1 MLCDEQVFRMAMKK
15 LTAEG
20 NRDAVED
27 YLLSEFWR
35 LEEGDIAVADS
46 CCCGKSACR
55 LEEEDIAWQR
65 NRLQGQIIVGSE
77 LADFYRENKAVCRIR
92 RYTAGSGSTAP
103 MRCWTTAKKNRRWS

>member
-1 MLCDEQVFRMAMKK
+1 MLFDEQVFRMAMKK

-46 CCCGKSACR
+46 CCRQETRKKPCA
-55 LEEEDIAWQR
+55 
-65 NRLQGQIIVGSE
+65 
-77 LADFYRENKAVCRIR
+77 F
-92 RYTAGSGSTAP
+92 
-103 MRCWTTAKKNRRWS
+103 WTI

>member
-1 MLCDEQVFRMAMKK
+1 MLFDEQVFRMAMKK

-55 LEEEDIAWQR
+55 LE
-65 NRLQGQIIVGSE
+65 
-77 LADFYRENKAVCRIR
+77 
-92 RYTAGSGSTAP
+92 
-103 MRCWTTAKKNRRWS
+103 

>member
-1 MLCDEQVFRMAMKK
+1 MLFDEQVFRMAMKK

-55 LEEEDIAWQR
+55 LEPAAGA
-65 NRLQGQIIVGSE
+65 NH
-77 LADFYRENKAVCRIR
+77 R
-92 RYTAGSGSTAP
+92 RKRTCGFLP
-103 MRCWTTAKKNRRWS
+103 

>member
-1 MLCDEQVFRMAMKK
+1 MLFDEQVFRMAMKK

-46 CCCGKSACR
+46 CCCGKSACK
-55 LEEEDIAWQR
+55 LEEEDI
-65 NRLQGQIIVGSE
+65 S
-77 LADFYRENKAVCRIR
+77 C
-92 RYTAGSGSTAP
+92 SGSATGCRDRSSSEANL
-103 MRCWTTAKKNRRWS
+103 RTFTAKTKSGGAVLIPIKAWKKRCAAAD